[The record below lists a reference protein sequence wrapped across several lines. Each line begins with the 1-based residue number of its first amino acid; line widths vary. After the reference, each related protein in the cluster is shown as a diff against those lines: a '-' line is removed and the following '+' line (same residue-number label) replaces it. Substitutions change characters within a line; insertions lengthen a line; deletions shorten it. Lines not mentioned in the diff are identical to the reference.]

1 MLAEVFA
8 GVIDATVAACQEIY
22 ESRLQGVVVFGSV
35 ARSATVGAD
44 RPRAPE

>member
-22 ESRLQGVVVFGSV
+22 ESRLQSVVGS
-35 ARSATVGAD
+35 SSTL
-44 RPRAPE
+44 RAQ